1 MIEVD
6 SGFAPMIWQ
15 QCVGTV
21 TVMRKDC
28 QPLTPEM
35 IEKIGMYHDDLLDN
49 FSDHDFNPRR
59 DITSAGFRG
68 FCEDYEQRMAGTDSK
83 EEDW

>member
-1 MIEVD
+1 M
-6 SGFAPMIWQ
+6 
-15 QCVGTV
+15 

-35 IEKIGMYHDDLLDN
+35 IEKIWMYHDHLLDN

-59 DITSAGFRG
+59 DLTPAGFRE
-68 FCEDYEQRMAGTDSK
+68 FCGEYDQRMAGTDLE
-83 EEDW
+83 EED